1 MNNYT
6 LITGSSSGIGYELA
20 IKFAEEGHNLI
31 LVSRSETK
39 LQKLKERINEKTSVD
54 VIIFPCDLTNE
65 DSLNRLFKHFD
76 ESNENIDILCNN
88 AGVGYYGDFLDSKIE
103 NAVSMIALNITA
115 LTRLTYYFGHKM
127 KMRNTGTILNI
138 AAVGSFVPGPMF
150 AVYYATKAY
159 VLSFSEALSMELKPY
174 NVNVCTICPGPTNT
188 NFFINAS
195 TGQIDLLKRIKP
207 VSPRVVSEF
216 AYNSLKKKK
225 VVGIP
230 CFKNKISV
238 FFTKHLSRK
247 TVRKIMYKIQNNRT
261 K

>member
-20 IKFAEEGHNLI
+20 LKFAKEGHNLI
-31 LVSRSETK
+31 LVSRNEVK
-39 LQKLKERINEKTSVD
+39 LQKLKEEINKKTSID
-54 VIIFPCDLTNE
+54 VIIFPCDLTNN
-65 DSLNRLFKHFD
+65 DSINTLFKCFD
-76 ESNENIDILCNN
+76 ELNVNVDILCNN
-88 AGVGYYGDFLDSKIE
+88 AGVGYYGEFLNNEIE
-103 NAVSMIALNITA
+103 NTISMIELNITA
-115 LTRLTYYFGHKM
+115 LTRLTYYFGKKM
-127 KMRNTGTILNI
+127 KSKKRGTILNI
-138 AAVGSFVPGPMF
+138 ASVGSFVPGPMF

-195 TGQIDLLKRIKP
+195 TGQIDLLKKIRST
-207 VSPRVVSEF
+207 SPKVVSDF
-216 AYNSLKKKK
+216 AYNAIKKKT

-230 CFKNKISV
+230 CFKNKVSV
-238 FFTKHLSRK
+238 FFTKYLSRK
-247 TVRKIMYKIQNNRT
+247 TVRKIMYKIQTNRA